1 MKMKP
6 IIIDTE
12 EKLLEYKGK
21 PMTLEEEARAFIAFL
36 DYLNPK
42 PFITRVI
49 GDPDYE
55 ETNNSD
61 KEDT

>member
-1 MKMKP
+1 MIK
-6 IIIDTE
+6 IDTE

-21 PMTLEEEARAFIAFL
+21 PMTLEEEARAFIAYM

-42 PFITRVI
+42 PFVARVI

-55 ETNNSD
+55 ETINSN
-61 KEDT
+61 KEDS